1 MNAIICFI
9 IGFLLAKF
17 FNYIDRKRM
26 IKNIE
31 IPKTLNIG
39 NSDDI
44 VSVTSGMLIFE
55 IYSLSDIH
63 NFDLENIDDVI
74 FYISSTNKYIYY
86 KDKDFRYIKLD
97 IPLR

>member
-1 MNAIICFI
+1 MNIIICFI

-55 IYSLSDIH
+55 IYSPSDMH

-74 FYISSTNKYIYY
+74 FYISSTDKYIYY